1 MSLVCNWF
9 DDWGLAIKEGLGETW
24 MIVLLALFSFVALYL
39 LQDIL
44 RTSINKTKIVV
55 KWGELFLLAIFM
67 FFIVWFCTL
76 L

>member
-44 RTSINKTKIVV
+44 RASINKTKIVV

>member
-1 MSLVCNWF
+1 MSLICNWF
-9 DDWGLAIKEGLGETW
+9 DDWGIAIKEGLGQTW

-44 RTSINKTKIVV
+44 RASINKTKIVV
-55 KWGELFLLAIFM
+55 KWGELFFLAIFV

>member
-1 MSLVCNWF
+1 MSLICNWF
-9 DDWGLAIKEGLGETW
+9 DDWGIAIKEGLGQTW

-44 RTSINKTKIVV
+44 RASINKTKIVM
-55 KWGELFLLAIFM
+55 KWGELFFLAIFV